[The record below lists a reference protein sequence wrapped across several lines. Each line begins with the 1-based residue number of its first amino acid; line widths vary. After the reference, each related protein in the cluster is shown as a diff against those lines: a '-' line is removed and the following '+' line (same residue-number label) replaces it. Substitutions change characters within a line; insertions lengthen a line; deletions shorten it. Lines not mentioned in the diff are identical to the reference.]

1 MYLLLFLVYPV
12 IAVAAIVA
20 PILAFVSFSRTKKLR
35 REMAEL
41 RAQVITLRHMVTEGG
56 AGPPG
61 AAATDGPLPEA
72 GEPGEFAGEALP
84 ETPPFVPP
92 ETPPATPPPPPPEPG
107 EEAAQAAPEAPPGPF
122 RPAADGQGAL
132 EETLTSRWL
141 VWLGGATLALGGAF
155 LVKYSIDEGLL
166 GPTARV
172 LAGVGLGL
180 ALLVAGEWLRRRPLE
195 RALAEIDPSYVPPAI
210 TAAGIFTLFASI
222 YAGYQLYQLLSP
234 LVAFLSLAGVAAVA
248 VALSLL
254 QGPFMALLGLTGGFV
269 TPMLVSTG
277 RPSAVAL
284 FTYLLALTA
293 GSLAVVRYMGWRWLA
308 RVTLAG
314 AALWPL
320 IWFASVWRPGDGT
333 VLGIYLLAVF
343 ALFVFVRFRTSD
355 EAPDE
360 WPGLFGLEALA
371 RPEGIAW
378 ISGAAVAVLTFI
390 LVRMDGYGTQSIV
403 VLGVL
408 CAFFMVVAR
417 REPVFDGFPVMGAV
431 LAALVLATWHMPRII
446 AERPHQYVG
455 VPIVPP
461 ELAQFASVSAAL
473 AALFGIGALIA
484 MWGSRR
490 PALWAS
496 VSAATPV
503 AILAIAYWRVKSF
516 ELDLAWAV
524 VALGL
529 AAVNLIIA
537 ERVARYRDEAGLN
550 GALGA
555 YGVATVAAL
564 SLAVT
569 MSLGQAWL
577 TVALAVQ
584 LPAIAWIEGQLR
596 LPALRGV
603 IVVLA
608 LAVLVRLVLN
618 HNVLDYPMGRYPG
631 VNWLL
636 YGYGIPAIAFF
647 IAARWLRRS
656 KDDWIVSLLE
666 AGALVFLVLLVSL
679 EIRHLMADGPL
690 DARRYG
696 LAEQSLQSISW
707 AAIALVL
714 YVREGADG
722 RVVLK
727 WGWRILGGLAAAQ
740 VLLWQV
746 LVSNPLFTGETIG
759 SVPVFNILL
768 LAYGAPAVF
777 AALFAVGAHRRGDAA
792 MANGAGVL
800 ALFLGFVLLSLEIRH
815 AFHGPVLSRGA
826 TTDGEW
832 YTYSAGWLIYAAA
845 LLAVGIWRGATGL
858 RYASLALVML
868 TVLKVFAFDM
878 SALTGIFRALSF
890 LGLGVT
896 LIGLGYFYRR
906 FVFPPGSPPPS
917 PAPE

>member
-35 REMAEL
+35 REIAEL
-41 RAQVITLRHMVTEGG
+41 RTEVITLRHTVTVLG
-56 AGPPG
+56 ARLPG
-61 AAATDGPLPEA
+61 ATDGPLPEA
-72 GEPGEFAGEALP
+72 GEPDGGAAEAPP
-84 ETPPFVPP
+84 ETPPFTPP
-92 ETPPATPPPPPPEPG
+92 ETPPVTPPAAPPPPG
-107 EEAAQAAPEAPPGPF
+107 EEAAETAPEAPWGSF

-180 ALLVAGEWLRRRPLE
+180 ALLVVGEWLRRRPLE

-222 YAGYQLYQLLSP
+222 YAGYVLYHLLSP
-234 LVAFLSLAGVAAVA
+234 LVAFLLLAGVAATA

-269 TPMLVSTG
+269 TPLLVAAD

-284 FTYLLALTA
+284 FTYLLALIA

-308 RVTLAG
+308 WVTLGG

-320 IWFASVWRPGDGT
+320 IWFVTVWRSGDGK

-343 ALFVFVRFRTSD
+343 ALFVFVRFRPGD

-360 WPGLFGLEALA
+360 LPGLFHLDALEMSE
-371 RPEGIAW
+371 RIAW
-378 ISGAAVAVLTFI
+378 AAAAAVAVLTFI

-408 CAFFMVVAR
+408 GAFFMLVAR
-417 REPVFDGFPVMGAV
+417 REAVFDSFPVMAAV

-455 VPIVPP
+455 IPIVPP
-461 ELAQFASVSAAL
+461 ELAQFASVSATL
-473 AALFGIGALIA
+473 AALFGVGAFVV
-484 MWGSRR
+484 MWGARR

-537 ERVARYRDEAGLN
+537 ERVARYRDKAGMN

-555 YGVATVAAL
+555 FGVATVAAL

-603 IVVLA
+603 MVVLA
-608 LAVLVRLVLN
+608 FAVLIRLVFN
-618 HNVLDYPMGRYPG
+618 HNILDYPMGRYPG

-636 YGYGIPAIAFF
+636 YGYGLPSIAFYT
-647 IAARWLRRS
+647 AARLLRRS
-656 KDDWIVSLLE
+656 KDDWIVALLE

-696 LAEQSLQSISW
+696 LVEQSLQSISW

-727 WGWRILGGLAAAQ
+727 WGWRILAGLAVAQ
-740 VLLWQV
+740 VLA
-746 LVSNPLFTGETIG
+746 SNPLFTREAVG

-777 AALFAVGAHRRGDAA
+777 AALFAAGARRRGHAA
-792 MANGAGVL
+792 MVNWAGAL
-800 ALFLGFVLLSLEIRH
+800 ALFLAFVLLSLEIRH
-815 AFHGPVLSRGA
+815 AFHGTVLSLGP

-832 YTYSAGWLIYAAA
+832 YAYSAGWLIYAAV
-845 LLAVGIWRGATGL
+845 LLALGIWRGATGL

-878 SALTGIFRALSF
+878 SALTGILRALSF
-890 LGLGVT
+890 LGLGAT

>member
-1 MYLLLFLVYPV
+1 VLWLLY
-12 IAVAAIVA
+12 IAILVAALVA
-20 PILAFVSFSRTKKLR
+20 PVFAFVSFGRTGRLK
-35 REMAEL
+35 REIAEL
-41 RAQVITLRHMVTEGG
+41 RAQVITLRHTVTEGG
-56 AGPPG
+56 AAPG
-61 AAATDGPLPEA
+61 MGETEEPSPAAE
-72 GEPGEFAGEALP
+72 EPDEIAAEALP
-84 ETPPFVPP
+84 ETPPV
-92 ETPPATPPPPPPEPG
+92 APPEPPPSPPD
-107 EEAAQAAPEAPPGPF
+107 EEAAETAPEAPRGPF
-122 RPAADGQGAL
+122 RPAADGEGAL

-155 LVKYSIDEGLL
+155 LVKYTIDEGLL

-172 LAGVGLGL
+172 ILGVGLGL
-180 ALLVAGEWLRRRPLE
+180 AFLVAGEWLRRRPLE
-195 RALAEIDPSYVPPAI
+195 RALAEVDPSYVPPAI

-222 YAGYQLYQLLSP
+222 YAAYQLYHLLSP
-234 LVAFLSLAGVAAVA
+234 LVAFLSLAGVAALA

-254 QGPFMALLGLTGGFV
+254 QGPFMALLGLAGGFV
-269 TPMLVSTG
+269 TPLLVSTDQ
-277 RPSAVAL
+277 PSAVAL
-284 FTYLLALTA
+284 FTYLLALIA

-308 RVTLAG
+308 WVTLGG

-320 IWFASVWRPGDGT
+320 IWFTSVWRPGEGT

-343 ALFVFVRFRTSD
+343 ALFVFVRFRAPD

-360 WPGLFGLEALA
+360 LGVLFRLDALA
-371 RPEGIAW
+371 PSERIAW
-378 ISGAAVAVLTFI
+378 AAGAAVAVLGFI

-408 CAFFMVVAR
+408 CALFLAVAR
-417 REPVFDGFPVMGAV
+417 REAVFDDFPVMAAV
-431 LAALVLATWHMPRII
+431 LAASVLATWHMPRII

-455 VPIVPP
+455 IPIVPP
-461 ELAQFASVSAAL
+461 ELAQFASVSATL
-473 AALFGIGALIA
+473 AALFGIGAFVV
-484 MWGSRR
+484 MWGARR

-503 AILAIAYWRVKSF
+503 VLLAIAYWRVKSF

-537 ERVARYRDEAGLN
+537 ERVSRYRDKAGMN

-555 YGVATVAAL
+555 FAVATVAAL

-603 IVVLA
+603 MAVLA
-608 LAVLVRLVLN
+608 FAVLIRLVFN
-618 HNVLDYPMGRYPG
+618 HNILDYAMGRYPG

-636 YGYGIPAIAFF
+636 YGYGIPSIAFYA
-647 IAARWLRRS
+647 AARLLRRS
-656 KDDWIVSLLE
+656 KDDWIVALLE
-666 AGALVFLVLLVSL
+666 AGALVFLVLLISL

-714 YVREGADG
+714 YLREEPEG
-722 RVVLK
+722 RAVLK
-727 WGWRILGGLAAAQ
+727 WGWRILAGLAVAQ
-740 VLLWQV
+740 VLAWQV
-746 LVSNPLFTGETIG
+746 LVFNPLFTREAVG

-777 AALFAVGAHRRGDAA
+777 AALFAARARRRGDAGL
-792 MANGAGVL
+792 ANWAGVL
-800 ALFLGFVLLSLEIRH
+800 ALFLAFVLLSLEIRH
-815 AFHGPVLSRGA
+815 AFHGTQLSRGV

-832 YTYSAGWLIYAAA
+832 YAYSAGWLIYAAV
-845 LLAVGIWRGATGL
+845 LLGLGIWRGAAGL
-858 RYASLALVML
+858 RYASLAIVML

-890 LGLGVT
+890 LGLGLT

-906 FVFPPGSPPPS
+906 FVFPPARP
-917 PAPE
+917 PAPLAPD

>member
-1 MYLLLFLVYPV
+1 MLFSLIVFVILMWLVV
-12 IAVAAIVA
+12 
-20 PILAFVSFSRTKKLR
+20 LSLR
-35 REMAEL
+35 RTGRLSREIAEL
-41 RAQVITLRHMVTEGG
+41 RTELILLRHRVMEG
-56 AGPPG
+56 AARPPG
-61 AAATDGPLPEA
+61 VGETDEPLPAA
-72 GEPGEFAGEALP
+72 GEPGGIGGEAPP
-84 ETPPFVPP
+84 ETPPFTPP
-92 ETPPATPPPPPPEPG
+92 ETPPEPG
-107 EEAAQAAPEAPPGPF
+107 EEAAQTAPEAPRGPF

-172 LAGVGLGL
+172 IAGLILGL

-195 RALAEIDPSYVPPAI
+195 RALAEVEPSYVPPAI

-222 YAGYQLYQLLSP
+222 FAGYQLYQLLSP
-234 LVAFLSLAGVAAVA
+234 LVAFVLLAGVAATA

-269 TPMLVSTG
+269 TPFLVEMG

-284 FTYLLALTA
+284 FTYLLALIA

-308 RVTLAG
+308 WVTLAG

-320 IWFASVWRPGDGT
+320 FWFASVWRPGDG
-333 VLGIYLLAVF
+333 VPLGIYLLAVF
-343 ALFVFVRFRTSD
+343 ALFVFVRFRPSD
-355 EAPDE
+355 EAPDDE
-360 WPGLFGLEALA
+360 APDESPGLFGLEALA

-378 ISGAAVAVLTFI
+378 ISGAAVAGLTFI
-390 LVRMDGYGTQSIV
+390 LVRMDDYGTQSIV

-417 REPVFDGFPVMGAV
+417 REPVFDGFPVLGAV
-431 LAALVLATWHMPRII
+431 LAALVLAAWHMPRII
-446 AERPHQYVG
+446 AVRPHQYVG

-461 ELAQFASVSAAL
+461 ELTQFASVSAIL
-473 AALFGIGALIA
+473 AALFGVGALIA

-496 VSAATPV
+496 VSAATPA

-537 ERVARYRDEAGLN
+537 ERVARYRDEVGMN

-608 LAVLVRLVLN
+608 LTVLVRLVLN
-618 HNVLDYPMGRYPG
+618 HNVLDYPMGR
-631 VNWLL
+631 
-636 YGYGIPAIAFF
+636 
-647 IAARWLRRS
+647 
-656 KDDWIVSLLE
+656 
-666 AGALVFLVLLVSL
+666 
-679 EIRHLMADGPL
+679 
-690 DARRYG
+690 
-696 LAEQSLQSISW
+696 
-707 AAIALVL
+707 
-714 YVREGADG
+714 
-722 RVVLK
+722 
-727 WGWRILGGLAAAQ
+727 
-740 VLLWQV
+740 
-746 LVSNPLFTGETIG
+746 
-759 SVPVFNILL
+759 
-768 LAYGAPAVF
+768 
-777 AALFAVGAHRRGDAA
+777 
-792 MANGAGVL
+792 
-800 ALFLGFVLLSLEIRH
+800 
-815 AFHGPVLSRGA
+815 
-826 TTDGEW
+826 
-832 YTYSAGWLIYAAA
+832 
-845 LLAVGIWRGATGL
+845 
-858 RYASLALVML
+858 
-868 TVLKVFAFDM
+868 
-878 SALTGIFRALSF
+878 
-890 LGLGVT
+890 
-896 LIGLGYFYRR
+896 
-906 FVFPPGSPPPS
+906 
-917 PAPE
+917 